1 LKKIVLIGA
10 TTGIGRALAEL
21 YARQGFE
28 MAITGRRLA
37 LLEEIKNAFPNNTI
51 YVRQMDVTD
60 TEASCQ
66 TMQELAATM
75 NGFDTVVI
83 NAGVGFQKATAAQEM
98 ATIDINVGGFLA
110 LARWSYDYF
119 KTQPDG
125 HIVGISSI
133 AGVRSSSYAPEY
145 HASKAFMSSYLEGL
159 RFRSAK
165 FFPKIAITDIRP
177 GYVDTPLTQ
186 GQKGMF
192 WVASS
197 EKAAAQIANAI
208 ERKAG
213 VAYITKR
220 YWLIAWL
227 LRLLPNWVM
236 AKI

>member
-1 LKKIVLIGA
+1 MKKIILIGA
-10 TTGIGRALAEL
+10 TTGIGRSLAEL

-28 MAITGRRLA
+28 LAITGRRLA
-37 LLEEIKNAFPNNTI
+37 LLEEIKLAFPNTTI
-51 YVRQMDVTD
+51 HVRQMDVTEL
-60 TEASCQ
+60 EASCQ
-66 TMQELAATM
+66 TMQELATTM
-75 NGFDTVVI
+75 NGFDMVVI
-83 NAGVGFQKATAAQEM
+83 NAGVGFPKATAAQEM
-98 ATIDINVGGFLA
+98 ATIDINVRGFLA

-119 KTQPDG
+119 KTQPSG

-133 AGVRSSSYAPEY
+133 AAIRSTSYAPEY

-165 FFPKIAITDIRP
+165 SFKHISITDIRP
-177 GYVDTPLTQ
+177 GYVDTPLTK

-197 EKAAAQIANAI
+197 EKAATQIANAI
-208 ERKAG
+208 ERKAA

-220 YWLIAWL
+220 YWLVAWL
-227 LRLLPNWVM
+227 LRLLPDWVM